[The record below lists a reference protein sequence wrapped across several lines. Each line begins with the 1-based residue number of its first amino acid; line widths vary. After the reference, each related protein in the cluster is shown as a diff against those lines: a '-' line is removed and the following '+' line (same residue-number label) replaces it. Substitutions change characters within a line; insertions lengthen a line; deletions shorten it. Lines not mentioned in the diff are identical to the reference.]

1 MTTNGATHDAASL
14 SPFGTG
20 VPGARKALA
29 LLLAINLFNYLDRY
43 ILNALL
49 KPIETDLLP
58 ENGPT
63 NGTLLGLLVPAFM
76 VAYMLFAP
84 VFGWLADRMS
94 RWVLI
99 AIGVIVWTLA
109 SGASGLPGS
118 YVRWFADTGLR
129 DAVFFGAGWLFW
141 LLVLT
146 RCLVG
151 IGEAAYGPAAPA
163 LISDLYPVKVRG
175 QVLSLFY
182 AAIPVGGALGYVWGG
197 AIGWPDAFY
206 WVIPPGLLL
215 GIACLMMRDPPR
227 GQTDVQD
234 PSRVSGH
241 LPASPRN
248 QVRGQTEVQNPFRV
262 RRAGLKDYLWLLR
275 NRSYV
280 LATLGYTAATFAVG
294 GIAAW
299 MPYYLEDYR
308 GEPRDQA
315 NYYFGIIT
323 VVAGL
328 TATILGGIAGDRLRG
343 RFPGSY
349 FLVSAGGMLVG
360 FPLFLAVLVTP
371 LPWAWVLIFLAC
383 FCLFF
388 NTGPVNT
395 ILANVTHP
403 ALRAPGFALNI
414 LIIHAFGDA
423 ISPLV
428 IGAIAD
434 WLHDG
439 TRKNLNAG
447 FLAVSGMILLSAAF
461 WCAGAPFLARDTELA
476 PTSLPD

>member
-1 MTTNGATHDAASL
+1 MTKLGLPQDRTSR
-14 SPFGTG
+14 SPFGSG
-20 VPGARKALA
+20 VPGARKALT

-43 ILNALL
+43 VLNSLL
-49 KPIETDLLP
+49 KPIEADLLP
-58 ENGPT
+58 PDGAT

-76 VAYMLFAP
+76 VTYMVFAP
-84 VFGWLADRMS
+84 LFGWLADRMS

-99 AIGVIVWTLA
+99 AIGVIVWSLA

-118 YVRWFADTGLR
+118 YVALHPDTSLR
-129 DAVFFGAGWLFW
+129 AVAFLGAGWLFW
-141 LLVLT
+141 FLVLT
-146 RCLVG
+146 RSLVG

-163 LISDLYPVKVRG
+163 LISDLYPVKVLG

-197 AIGWPDAFY
+197 KGGWPDAFY

-215 GIACLMMRDPPR
+215 GVLCLLMREAPR

-234 PSRVSGH
+234 P
-241 LPASPRN
+241 
-248 QVRGQTEVQNPFRV
+248 TRV
-262 RRAGLKDYLWLLR
+262 RRAGLKDYLWLLH

-280 LATLGYTAATFAVG
+280 LATLGYTAATFAIG

-308 GEPRDQA
+308 GQPHEES
-315 NYYFGIIT
+315 NYVFGLIT

-328 TATILGGIAGDRLRG
+328 TATILGGITGDRLRS

-371 LPWAWVLIFLAC
+371 LPWAWGLIFLAC

-434 WLHDG
+434 WFHDG
-439 TRKNLNAG
+439 QHKNLNAG
-447 FLAVSGMILLSAAF
+447 FLAISGMILLSAVF
-461 WCAGAPFLARDTELA
+461 WFAGAPFLARDTERA

>member
-1 MTTNGATHDAASL
+1 MSTNTAPRDAGSL

-20 VPGARKALA
+20 VPGARKALI

-76 VAYMLFAP
+76 VTYMLFAP
-84 VFGWLADRMS
+84 VFGWLSDRMS

-99 AIGVIVWTLA
+99 AIGVILWTLA

-118 YVRWFADTGLR
+118 YVHWFPDTGLR
-129 DAVFFGAGWLFW
+129 DAVVFGAGWLFW

-206 WVIPPGLLL
+206 WVIPPGLVL
-215 GIACLMMRDPPR
+215 GVACFLMREPAR
-227 GQTDVQD
+227 GQMDVED
-234 PSRVSGH
+234 PS
-241 LPASPRN
+241 
-248 QVRGQTEVQNPFRV
+248 RV
-262 RRAGLKDYLWLLR
+262 RRAGLKDYLWLLH
-275 NRSYV
+275 NRSYL

-323 VVAGL
+323 VLAGL
-328 TATILGGIAGDRLRG
+328 TATILGGIAGDRLRD

-349 FLVSAGGMLVG
+349 FLVSAGGMVVG

-403 ALRAPGFALNI
+403 ALRAPAFALNI

-447 FLAVSGMILLSAAF
+447 FLAVSGMILLSAVF
-461 WCAGAPFLARDTELA
+461 WFAGAQFLDRDTKMA